1 MIHRHMWVDLQ
12 ESTLYNIKVNQ
23 KSMIELISS
32 LLILTAQQE
41 YSERVNKT
49 CSYLVGIP
57 YASDNFSD
65 EEWERFKICR
75 DLIKNDA
82 NV

>member
-1 MIHRHMWVDLQ
+1 
-12 ESTLYNIKVNQ
+12 
-23 KSMIELISS
+23 MIELLASIQ
-32 LLILTAQQE
+32 IFTAQQE
-41 YSERVNKT
+41 YSEKVNRT

-57 YASDNFSD
+57 YASDNFSN